1 MFQIEFQSPNKKPSG
16 SGLGRFVRGVL
27 GLMVLATLLFFSL
40 TFVFVVVCV
49 ALVAALVFVLYARLR
64 YGKNFVQRWQMEQLA
79 KRAKA
84 RAPFGYD
91 PNQQFSTDHVDDLG
105 DIHVKSTN
113 RRRGVV
119 IDGEVIEV
127 VGNPTKSDK
136 PSD

>member
-79 KRAKA
+79 KRTKA
-84 RAPFGYD
+84 HQPFGYD
-91 PNQQFSTDHVDDLG
+91 PHQNSPFDTDT
-105 DIHVKSTN
+105 DIRTKSTN